1 MLERTCPTKPS
12 GNGAPVLPRARRGKI
27 EPRGKAEPSGREPR
41 REGLAPGGSLCSHCT
56 AKCCRYFA
64 LPIDTPETW
73 EDFEYIRWFLLHDRA
88 AIFTEEGGWYL
99 LVYTKCKHLRDD
111 NLCGTYDTRP
121 QVCHGYSTA
130 NCEYE
135 DDWVYDHY
143 WETSD
148 QVKEYAE
155 AILGPRSGTGIRS
168 PKPNPLKIL
177 GR

>member
-1 MLERTCPTKPS
+1 MPQPNRPPRPS
-12 GNGAPVLPRARRGKI
+12 RGGSAGRPSKTARK
-27 EPRGKAEPSGREPR
+27 KPR
-41 REGLAPGGSLCSHCT
+41 REDLAPGECLCTYCT

-88 AIFTEEGGWYL
+88 AIFTEEKSWYL
-99 LVYTKCKHLRDD
+99 LVYTRCKHLRDD
-111 NLCGTYDTRP
+111 NLCGIYDTRP
-121 QVCHGYSTA
+121 QVCREYSTS

-143 WETSD
+143 WETPE
-148 QVKEYAE
+148 QVEEYAE
-155 AILGPRSGTGIRS
+155 AILGPRPGSGLRS
-168 PKPNPLKIL
+168 PKPNLVPII

>member
-1 MLERTCPTKPS
+1 MRERISLMKPS
-12 GNGAPVLPRARRGKI
+12 RNGSPDRPRDHRGKTEPRAS
-27 EPRGKAEPSGREPR
+27 AEPSKRKPR
-41 REGLAPGGSLCSHCT
+41 REDLAAGESLCSHCT

-88 AIFTEEGGWYL
+88 AIFTEEGSWYL

-111 NLCGTYDTRP
+111 NLCGIYDTRP
-121 QVCHGYSTA
+121 QVCRDYSTT

-143 WETSD
+143 WETSE
-148 QVKEYAE
+148 QVEEYAE
-155 AILGPRSGTGIRS
+155 AILGPRSGPGIRS
-168 PKPNPLKIL
+168 PRPNPLKIL